1 MYVYDI
7 IDDIT
12 EKNMV
17 ILTPSMIFFLN
28 QTKLNRKQIACLMFC
43 LKSKHRVTN
52 LITLQKSYIILFEL
66 FVNKFLKV

>member
-7 IDDIT
+7 TDDIT

-43 LKSKHRVTN
+43 L
-52 LITLQKSYIILFEL
+52 FEL
-66 FVNKFLKV
+66 FVKGFLKV